1 MFEVRLRVV
10 KAGSGSYLG
19 IAEGF
24 PGVLVHAATA
34 EACVSDLEDAFGR
47 HLSSLQD
54 LDATRLELDDLPTV
68 RVVTLYLGARP
79 Q

>member
-1 MFEVRLRVV
+1 M
-10 KAGSGSYLG
+10 G
-19 IAEGF
+19 
-24 PGVLVHAATA
+24 
-34 EACVSDLEDAFGR
+34 DLEETLGR

-54 LDATRLELDDLPTV
+54 LDATRLDLTDLPTV

>member
-34 EACVSDLEDAFGR
+34 EGAW
-47 HLSSLQD
+47 
-54 LDATRLELDDLPTV
+54 ATLR
-68 RVVTLYLGARP
+68 RRSGAT
-79 Q
+79 

>member
-1 MFEVRLRVV
+1 MLEVRLRVV
-10 KAGSGSYLG
+10 EAGPGSYLG

-24 PGVLVHAATA
+24 PGVLAHATTA
-34 EACVSDLEDAFGR
+34 EACVAGLEEALWR
-47 HLSSLQD
+47 HLSSLRD